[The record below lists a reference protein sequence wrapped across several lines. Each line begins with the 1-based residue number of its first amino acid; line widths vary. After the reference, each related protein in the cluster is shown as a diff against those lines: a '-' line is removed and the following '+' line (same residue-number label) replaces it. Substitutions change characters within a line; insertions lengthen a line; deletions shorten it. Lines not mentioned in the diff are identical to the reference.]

1 MPVLFQTITLEDAG
15 KAVDAAILRATSL
28 DARATIIV
36 LDAGGDLVLAT
47 RMDGSWAGAFDLAL
61 AKARA
66 ARAFAAP
73 SGAFTPL
80 VQPGA
85 PLFGVSAVAAGKYM
99 TLPGGVPI
107 VHQGAVLGSVGASGG
122 TPDQDEEIAE
132 AGARSVPAE

>member
-1 MPVLFQTITLEDAG
+1 MPVLVQTITLEDAG
-15 KAVDAAILRATSL
+15 KAVDAAIAQAGLL
-28 DARATIIV
+28 NVRATIIV

-47 RMDGSWAGAFDLAL
+47 RMDGAWAGAFDLAL
-61 AKARA
+61 AKAHA

-85 PLFGVSAVAAGKYM
+85 PLFGVSGVAAGKYL

-107 VHQGAVLGSVGASGG
+107 LHEGAVLGSVGASGG
-122 TPDQDEEIAE
+122 TPDQDEAIAR
-132 AGARSVPAE
+132 AGAGSIATK